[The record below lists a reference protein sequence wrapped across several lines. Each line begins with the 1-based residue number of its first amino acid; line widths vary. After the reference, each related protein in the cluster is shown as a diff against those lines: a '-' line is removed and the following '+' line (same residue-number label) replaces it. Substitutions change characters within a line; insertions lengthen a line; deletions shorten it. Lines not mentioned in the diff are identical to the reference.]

1 MCCLDNWS
9 PILAAVTPSHSATC
23 HQHAATVSPWQPVAI
38 VKPFTLFNCAT
49 CDFNAAIVSF
59 KITNALSGHFLQY
72 RTVQNAINMLQPCR
86 PDNQC
91 FIITFSTPSHCATC
105 DLDAAIVLPL
115 QPVRHPGIFYTIAL
129 STTQTCCN
137 RLVLTT
143 NAPPCHSKFVFLRN
157 LKANPYSHYITLQHK
172 THPIVSPWQ
181 LVRHRAAVLW
191 CGYVT
196 KRPIHRSTIPLCNM
210 HTFLMCR
217 PDNYC
222 ATESLLIYIDTL
234 FVNQSIEPPFHLA
247 T

>member
-1 MCCLDNWS
+1 MLHLE
-9 PILAAVTPSHSATC
+9 IFHSVVLCGLGTLMQQLC
-23 HQHAATVSPWQPVAI
+23 RPYNRCTIVA
-38 VKPFTLFNCAT
+38 
-49 CDFNAAIVSF
+49 
-59 KITNALSGHFLQY
+59 FLQY
-72 RTVQNAINMLQPCR
+72 RIVLNATNMLQPCR

-172 THPIVSPWQ
+172 THPIVSP
-181 LVRHRAAVLW
+181 
-191 CGYVT
+191 
-196 KRPIHRSTIPLCNM
+196 
-210 HTFLMCR
+210 
-217 PDNYC
+217 
-222 ATESLLIYIDTL
+222 
-234 FVNQSIEPPFHLA
+234 
-247 T
+247 